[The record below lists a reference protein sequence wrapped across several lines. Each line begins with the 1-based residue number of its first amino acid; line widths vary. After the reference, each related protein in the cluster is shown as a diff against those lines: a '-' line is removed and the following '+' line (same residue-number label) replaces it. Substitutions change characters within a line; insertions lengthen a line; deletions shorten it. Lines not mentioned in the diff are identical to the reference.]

1 MSDSKHPAPSAP
13 KDIAILSGP
22 TEDGQ
27 GARMVR
33 IREDGE
39 VSAGEI
45 RPLRE
50 GESLQ
55 HSEVVRLRPLDAS
68 QRVCEVEVLHSPQR
82 LKAEGHGA
90 QQGDDRRPE
99 REHREHDD
107 ARAQRARQT
116 DVRSRP
122 ARVSNAK
129 YRANWSAIFEPRSEF
144 SDSEDSSAPRLPN
157 GNNPDW
163 SVN

>member
-1 MSDSKHPAPSAP
+1 
-13 KDIAILSGP
+13 
-22 TEDGQ
+22 
-27 GARMVR
+27 MVR
-33 IREDGE
+33 IREGGE
-39 VSAGEI
+39 ISAGEI

-55 HSEVVRLRPLDAS
+55 HSEVVRLHPLDS
-68 QRVCEVEVLHSPQR
+68 TQRVCEVEVLHSPER
-82 LKAEGHGA
+82 LQSDRHSARDGRSAHRGDRDGA
-90 QQGDDRRPE
+90 DPRAE
-99 REHREHDD
+99 REPEEPRSERA
-107 ARAQRARQT
+107 ARHMRQT

-129 YRANWSAIFEPRSEF
+129 YRANWSAIFESRSEF
-144 SDSEDSSAPRLPN
+144 SDAEDTGVPRLPS